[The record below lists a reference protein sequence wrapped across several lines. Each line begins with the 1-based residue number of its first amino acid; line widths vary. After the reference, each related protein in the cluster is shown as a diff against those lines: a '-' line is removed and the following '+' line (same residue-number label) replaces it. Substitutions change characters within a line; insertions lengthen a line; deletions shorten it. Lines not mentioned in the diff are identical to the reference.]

1 MSVNGKHDGMRKFHD
16 LESMHVFGGLRPKL
30 GKLGGGGRRTGSFLE
45 IDLPGIHHRVS
56 RVDLRWMQDSTLTLE
71 SSVLI
76 PSRHQSASCQAKFQV
91 SAVQRCTRV
100 TLSLGPFPHL
110 AMIAAPALS
119 PEKPR
124 VPAVMTAQHPRHTP
138 GKDGPCLRSASC
150 AGHARTKW
158 LAGSVS
164 AAAYFLTKA
173 STGFESQLVSTPGY
187 GSASGLRLPSAP
199 GCPHLNLRW
208 PVSQHLADLPFQNKP
223 YVSKTGQSPSNIAL
237 ARHVIPARRH
247 DRCTSTIRRRS
258 TSACNRDRRAQN
270 TFDPRLAKPA
280 CVVGLRLVLAVHGR
294 SGSQHMSAQLHP
306 PPRWRQRVP
315 GETTPAG
322 NQTVSPELRL
332 LRATVVP
339 ISTLQASQRRRRPH
353 GVCAHTG
360 AQLG

>member
-173 STGFESQLVSTPGY
+173 STGFESQL
-187 GSASGLRLPSAP
+187 
-199 GCPHLNLRW
+199 
-208 PVSQHLADLPFQNKP
+208 HLADLPFQNKP